1 MYKNLLKLKDKENNI
16 NKLKKKFKVRSKDK
30 LSALWKEL
38 KNPQAHMPNE
48 GIFDIPVSTFF
59 TSNKDSLP
67 F

>member
-38 KNPQAHMPNE
+38 KNLQAHMPNE
-48 GIFDIPVSTFF
+48 VIFDIPVSTFF

>member
-38 KNPQAHMPNE
+38 KNLQAHMPNE